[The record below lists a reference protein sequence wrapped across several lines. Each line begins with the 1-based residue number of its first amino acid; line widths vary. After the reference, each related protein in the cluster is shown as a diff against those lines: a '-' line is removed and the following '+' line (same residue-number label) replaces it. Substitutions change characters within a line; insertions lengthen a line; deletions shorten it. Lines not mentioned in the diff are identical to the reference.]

1 MKIYTKQGDR
11 GDTRLVGGSR
21 IKKSA
26 QRVNA
31 YGDVDELNAVLGCAL
46 AYSDIPEIS
55 KFLRKIQA
63 TLFELGAVLA
73 NPNHSKQKSTGI
85 LESDVQSLETFM
97 DELSARLPPLKTF
110 ILPGGNTLA
119 AQLHL
124 ARTVCRRAERECV
137 RLIDAITLQ
146 ETTQE
151 TTEQSAPFEVQL
163 KFLNRLSD
171 TLFVAA
177 RYACVQSGAEETLWY
192 PRKKDED

>member
-11 GDTRLVGGSR
+11 GETHLVGGSR

-31 YGDVDELNAVLGCAL
+31 YGDVDELNAVVGCAL

-55 KFLRKIQA
+55 NFLSEIQA
-63 TLFELGAVLA
+63 TLFELGAGLA
-73 NPNHSKQKSTGI
+73 TPCRTKQKATGI

-97 DELSARLPPLKTF
+97 DELSKKLPPLKAF
-110 ILPGGNTLA
+110 ILPGGSTLA

-146 ETTQE
+146 ETS
-151 TTEQSAPFEVQL
+151 EQSAPFELEL

-177 RYACVQSGAEETLWY
+177 RYACVHSKAEEILWY
-192 PRKKDED
+192 PRQKDED